1 MNIVI
6 KRLDHIQ
13 ICIPIGAEDEARDF
27 YVIRRERDYC
37 PKCGG
42 KLLDFYVDRNQR
54 AFTDGELEAFKVLHP
69 EDRSTFQKVK
79 YCRQCRKAYRSIH

>member
-1 MNIVI
+1 MDKFLNFFVPAFIMTMSAFGLI
-6 KRLDHIQ
+6 
-13 ICIPIGAEDEARDF
+13 

-69 EDRSTFQKVK
+69 EDRLTFQKVK
-79 YCRQCRKAYRSIH
+79 YCRQCRKAYRRIH

>member
-1 MNIVI
+1 MGNFLNFFVPISIVVTSAFGLI
-6 KRLDHIQ
+6 
-13 ICIPIGAEDEARDF
+13 

-42 KLLDFYVDRNQR
+42 KLQDFYVDRNQR
-54 AFTDGELEAFKVLHP
+54 AFTDGELEAFKILHP

-79 YCRQCRKAYRSIH
+79 YCRQCRKAYRHIT